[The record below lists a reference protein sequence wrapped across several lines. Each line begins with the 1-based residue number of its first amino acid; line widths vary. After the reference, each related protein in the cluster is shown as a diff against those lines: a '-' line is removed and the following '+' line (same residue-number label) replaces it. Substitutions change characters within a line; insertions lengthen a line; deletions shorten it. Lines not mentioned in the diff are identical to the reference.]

1 MIAPRHLA
9 QLAVILRGEA
19 GETLLR
25 GVGETDWLALVALA
39 NRHRLGPLLHERLL
53 PWAESVPADARAY
66 LAGQAALNAERNA
79 VLRQEIRHAVAALNR
94 VGIAPMLLKGA
105 AELMEERLAV
115 PRRMVGDIDLL
126 VQPGAEAAALQALS
140 RAGYAVTRRYA
151 EGAHSVADLVR
162 PGAPATLDLH
172 RALLDPPFGALLAAG
187 PVLQRALRREMLGLR
202 YRVPAREDHAL
213 HLVLHAQLQDPGYY
227 YRMLLLGP
235 AHELAALA
243 PLDWR
248 ALEAWVTARDLRPML
263 DALLLAAG
271 EFFGLA
277 WPLAA
282 PPLEAALRHHERA
295 KTIQVS
301 GRWDAGIG
309 ALGRVRETFAPDRL
323 VASFGPQGSYLERA
337 LRHGRLMLQ
346 RHGLRGLM
354 RRAGAA

>member
-9 QLAVILRGEA
+9 QLAAILRGAA
-19 GETLLR
+19 GERLL
-25 GVGETDWLALVALA
+25 GGLAAPDWLALVELA
-39 NRHRLGPLLHERLL
+39 NRHRLAPLLQERLL

-66 LAGQAALNAERNA
+66 LARLAALNAERNA
-79 VLRQEIRHAVAALNR
+79 ALRGEIRHAVAVLNG

-105 AELMEERLAV
+105 AALMEARLAV

-126 VQPGAEAAALQALS
+126 VQPGAEAAALAALQG
-140 RAGYAVTRRYA
+140 AGYGVLRRYD
-151 EGAHSVADLVR
+151 GHAHSVADLVR
-162 PGAPATLDLH
+162 RGAPAALDLH
-172 RALLDPPFGALLAAG
+172 RALLDPPFRALLPAG
-187 PVLQRALRREMLGLR
+187 PVLQRALRRESQGLR

-243 PLDWR
+243 PLDWP
-248 ALEAWVTARDLRPML
+248 ALQGWAEAHGLRPML
-263 DALLLAAG
+263 DSLLLAAG

-282 PPLEAALRHHERA
+282 PALAVARHHHARA
-295 KTIQVS
+295 MATEVS

-309 ALGRVRETFAPDRL
+309 AFGRLRETFAADRL
-323 VASFGPQGSYLERA
+323 VANFGPQGSHFERA
-337 LRHGRLMLQ
+337 LRHGRLMLR

-354 RRAGAA
+354 RRMRAA